1 MKTQITSIL
10 LGTATILMFSACDD
24 KEKDTSSGGGT
35 ATLGTGV
42 AGGVQLETELPAEKI
57 EGSPPPKNIP
67 NLMPRPKKFPTF
79 LVPEGTVLLSKDKK
93 VTSSDDYPILGE
105 FPLVTDGDKEAN
117 EGSFLE
123 LVDGKQWVQIDL
135 EKSAPL
141 YGIIVWHYHAAKRV
155 YHDVIIQVSD
165 DAEFK
170 SGVTTLYNNDYDDSY
185 GFGKGKNRPY
195 IESRYGL
202 LVDGKGTKGRYV
214 RLHSRGS
221 SSGDTNQYTE
231 VEVYGKPE

>member
-1 MKTQITSIL
+1 MKTKLTSLL

-24 KEKDTSSGGGT
+24 KDTEASSGGGT
-35 ATLGTGV
+35 ATLGTGF
-42 AGGVQLETELPAEKI
+42 AGGVQLETELPAEKV
-57 EGSPPPKNIP
+57 EGSPAPKNIP
-67 NLMPRPKKFPTF
+67 NLMPRLKKFPKF
-79 LVPEGTVLLSKDKK
+79 LVPEGTVLVSKDKK
-93 VTSSDDYPILGE
+93 VTSSDDYPILGD
-105 FPLVTDGDKEAN
+105 FPLVTDGDKEAD
-117 EGSFLE
+117 EGCFLE
-123 LVDGKQWVQIDL
+123 LIDGKQWVQIDL
-135 EKSAPL
+135 EESTPL

-155 YHDVIIQVSD
+155 YHDVIVQVSD

-185 GFGKGKNRPY
+185 GLGKGNNQPY

-202 LVDGKGTKGRYV
+202 LMDGKGAKARYV

-221 SSGDTNQYTE
+221 SAGDTNQYTE